1 MRTIHGLHAGWRST
15 VGGESGS
22 DRRQGSQMLQ
32 RSWGKRGGGWAHACT
47 AAGVAGAA
55 ARAGMA
61 GTGAGGSPRSHPACA
76 GVAGLSSAPGWPGT
90 RPRRRHPRQGE
101 GCECRTR
108 TGSRGFAT
116 LHCSTGETSATTRS
130 DGPYHILAGSDGYW
144 VSGRRGPIGR
154 PRFDPRIVYRDMHCF
169 LVEYF
174 PLLRPCNFILK
185 KSTQHSIFD
194 LIFRKYEQT
203 QHQNM
208 SYDPFI
214 NGTNWML

>member
-1 MRTIHGLHAGWRST
+1 MRTIHGLHAGWRSM
-15 VGGESGS
+15 VSGESGS

-47 AAGVAGAA
+47 AAGVEGAA

-61 GTGAGGSPRSHPACA
+61 GTGAAWFRARTGNARAIGAPP
-76 GVAGLSSAPGWPGT
+76 APGWPGT

-108 TGSRGFAT
+108 TSSRGFTT

-144 VSGRRGPIGR
+144 VSGRCGPIGR
-154 PRFDPRIVYRDMHCF
+154 PRFDPRILYRDFSIH
-169 LVEYF
+169 LIY
-174 PLLRPCNFILK
+174 ILAQK
-185 KSTQHSIFD
+185 
-194 LIFRKYEQT
+194 
-203 QHQNM
+203 
-208 SYDPFI
+208 
-214 NGTNWML
+214 TNTANN